1 LVDDHELV
9 RAGVR
14 ALVALIPDVV
24 VVAEAPDGLGLLS
37 ILRTTPADLV
47 LCDVSMPR
55 MDGLEVLRRVRQ
67 SHPSVRMVML
77 SMDDS
82 RDTAKRAMDLGA
94 AGYVVKHSSP
104 GEFQEAVRVVMG
116 GGRYLSPSTVKAL
129 LGPGS
134 KTPEEVLTPRQLEIL
149 TLVAKGLS
157 SQEIGGKLGLSRKTV
172 DVHRLRIMDRLDIHD
187 VASLT
192 RYAMKNRLVQ

>member
-14 ALVALIPDVV
+14 ALVALIPNVV

-67 SHPSVRMVML
+67 SHPSVRTVML
-77 SMDDS
+77 SMDES

-94 AGYVVKHSSP
+94 AGYVVKQSSP
-104 GEFQEAVRVVMG
+104 EEFQEAIRVVVAG
-116 GGRYLSPSTVKAL
+116 GKYVSSSTLMAL
-129 LGPGS
+129 LGPGA
-134 KTPEEVLTPRQLEIL
+134 KTPEEVLTPRQVEIL

-157 SQEIGGKLGLSRKTV
+157 SHEIGDKLGLSRKTV
-172 DVHRLRIMDRLDIHD
+172 DVHRLRIMARLDIHD

-192 RYAMKNRLVQ
+192 RYAMKNRLVR